1 MWVFSSVWSLARK
14 RPGILRPLAG
24 LPGPSALSALIDIVY
39 PQGRPIS
46 VATLAY

>member
-1 MWVFSSVWSLARK
+1 MRVFSSVWSLARK
-14 RPGILRPLAG
+14 RPGILRPLAA
-24 LPGPSALSALIDIVY
+24 LPGPRSALIDIVY